1 MRTWERGCQAEIKQT
16 ANKIKKSEKDKV
28 IVWRI
33 SHHIQDDNISTLVC
47 LMRSVPPQ
55 CCSVRLNLAVLMFF
69 GFSVVY
75 ALRVNFS
82 VAMVA
87 MVNTTGSKP
96 APNSSVVHTCP
107 PLPDEDN
114 TTFQQLD
121 GVRESLW
128 NFSEQAYLLLQAVS
142 CCLYLLLSL
151 CEPPPHPHPHPPS
164 CLRSLSIRGIWK
176 PKAGCWALSSLATYA
191 HRFRGATSRVTTAGA
206 SFWAWACSAQLSSP
220 CSPLQPLNWAHTG
233 SLLCGCWRALERWAS
248 ECVYRCRH

>member
-1 MRTWERGCQAEIKQT
+1 MRSWERGCQAEIKQT

-47 LMRSVPPQ
+47 LMRSAPPQ
-55 CCSVRLNLAVLMFF
+55 CCSVRLSLAVLMFF

-87 MVNTTGSKP
+87 MVNTTASKP

-107 PLPDEDN
+107 PLPDEVN

-128 NFSEQAYLLLQAVS
+128 NFSEQAHLLLQAVS
-142 CCLYLLLSL
+142 RFLYLFLSL
-151 CEPPPHPHPHPPS
+151 SVNPPLHPPS

-191 HRFRGATSRVTTAGA
+191 HRFRVATSRVTTAAA
-206 SFWAWACSAQLSSP
+206 SFWAWACSAQLSSR

-248 ECVYRCRH
+248 ECVNRCRH